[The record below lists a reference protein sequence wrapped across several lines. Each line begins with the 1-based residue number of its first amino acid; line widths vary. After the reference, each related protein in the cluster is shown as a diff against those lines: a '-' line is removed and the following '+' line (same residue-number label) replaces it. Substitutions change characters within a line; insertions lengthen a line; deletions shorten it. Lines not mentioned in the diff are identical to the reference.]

1 MVEKVYFI
9 SLTLA
14 SSPMDFMS
22 MPSVGLIPVAE
33 WMTNFETPLNL
44 NKWFV
49 FKLFVHE
56 LFDAILGL
64 FGAFITQM

>member
-1 MVEKVYFI
+1 
-9 SLTLA
+9 
-14 SSPMDFMS
+14 MS

-64 FGAFITQM
+64 FGVLITQM